1 MLKNVTAFNLRKKAL
16 IFEEQQTK
24 KSDLD
29 ASLSVFR
36 LSIPDNCPL
45 WTSKIALAGEKPTW
59 FHKDEANFADF
70 AYLKTATD
78 FKVGTLIIDIDK
90 PIADHIEALIYGSL
104 NAPIPNLIIKNR
116 ANKHVQLVYC
126 LKNWVCIDVRNTKGN
141 YSAKAHSLYKAL
153 KRHLNGIFGG
163 DDAYHNFIAKNP
175 FCEQWDVIGMRSTSY
190 EMYEL
195 ARISELEVKSTTFIE
210 RLQSKQTDKALKQA
224 SDRATVGS
232 GERNDFL
239 FNTVRVRAYSLY
251 NKHSKDWTRQQFENC
266 INDFAQ
272 ELNQSKC
279 SPALAISEVATICH
293 SIVSFCYGSFGEHQK
308 YTKSEIS
315 EIASKC
321 GRKGGKA
328 KGYKYAQQ
336 RQQARKLAKQGKKA
350 KDIAEITGLSLKSVY
365 RAISAEKSIKNTVK
379 KPTEKTLKY
388 HSFNPLFCV
397 NSYQCSV
404 LLIKELRSNSHL
416 VCERSEP
423 KLFLKSLSLKISNIP
438 TVKHPNIHIPF
449 VLPLNNSTSNTA
461 ITDSLCFV

>member
-1 MLKNVTAFNLRKKAL
+1 MLKNVTAFKLRKKAL

-59 FHKDEANFADF
+59 CHKDEPNFADF

-78 FKVGTLIIDIDK
+78 FKTGTLIIDIDQ
-90 PIADHIEALIYGSL
+90 PVADTIEAIIYSTL

-126 LKNWVCIDVRNTKGN
+126 LKNWVCIDTSNKKDN
-141 YSAKAHSLYKAL
+141 YSAKAHALYKAL

-163 DDAYHNFIAKNP
+163 DGAYHNFIAKNP
-175 FCEQWDVIGMRSTSY
+175 YSEQWDVIGMRSTSY

-210 RLQSKQTDKALKQA
+210 RLQAKQTDTALKQA
-224 SDRATVGS
+224 SDRATVAK

-239 FNTVRVRAYSLY
+239 FNTVRVHAYSLY

-266 INDFAQ
+266 LNDFAQ
-272 ELNQSKC
+272 ELNQTKC
-279 SPALAISEVATICH
+279 SPQLEISEVATICH
-293 SIVSFCYGSFGEHQK
+293 SITSFCYGSFGEHQK
-308 YTKSEIS
+308 YTKSELS

-350 KDIAEITGLSLKSVY
+350 KDIAQITGLSLKSVY
-365 RAISAEKSIKNTVK
+365 RAISVEKPVKNIEK
-379 KPTEKTLKY
+379 KPSEKTFKY
-388 HSFNPLFCV
+388 HIFNPIFCV

-404 LLIKELRSNSHL
+404 LFKKALRSNSHL
-416 VCERSEP
+416 VCERSEF
-423 KLFLKSLSLKISNIP
+423 KSFIQLLNLKTLNTQTLIHVNIG
-438 TVKHPNIHIPF
+438 
-449 VLPLNNSTSNTA
+449 LPL
-461 ITDSLCFV
+461 IFPP

>member
-1 MLKNVTAFNLRKKAL
+1 MLKTVTAFNLRKKAL
-16 IFEEQQTK
+16 LYEDQQTK
-24 KSDLD
+24 RSDLD

-59 FHKDEANFADF
+59 FHKDEPDFADF

-251 NKHSKDWTRQQFENC
+251 NKHSKNWTRQQFENC

-272 ELNQSKC
+272 ELNQAKC
-279 SPALAISEVATICH
+279 SPPLEISEVATICH
-293 SIVSFCYGSFGEHQK
+293 SIVSFCYGSFGERQK

-315 EIASKC
+315 KIASKC
-321 GRKGGKA
+321 GKKGGKA

-336 RQQARKLAKQGKKA
+336 RQQARKLHKTGKKA
-350 KDIAEITGLSLKSVY
+350 KDIAKITGLSIRAVY
-365 RAISAEKSIKNTVK
+365 NAISEE
-379 KPTEKTLKY
+379 KPTKKTVQKPTKKTIKY
-388 HSFNPLFCV
+388 HVFNPLFCA
-397 NSYQCSV
+397 NSYQCSM
-404 LLIKELRSNSHL
+404 LLVKELRSNSHF
-416 VCERSEP
+416 VCERSELP
-423 KLFLKSLSLKISNIP
+423 SLNLLFLKQ
-438 TVKHPNIHIPF
+438 
-449 VLPLNNSTSNTA
+449 NTQTILLA
-461 ITDSLCFV
+461 NRNFYFCFSPPQITHDLI